1 MAKPNDSDKSVTL
14 TSSNGDHSFQAKP
27 FLSSSSL
34 LKLLVCLFLILVT
47 LAAFWQARHNEF
59 ISLDDNLYVTENPQV
74 QAGLTVKGLVWALT
88 TTQGG
93 NWHPITWLSH
103 MLDCNL
109 YGLNP
114 GGHHMT
120 NVFFHVANTLLLFL
134 LFQKMTGALW
144 RSAFVAALFAL
155 HPLHVE
161 SVAWVAER
169 KDVLSTFFWFLTMGM
184 FVRYVEQPRLDRY
197 LFALLCFVLG
207 LMSKPMLITLPFV
220 LLLLDYWPLG
230 RLSFGPLG
238 ARPLLREPSTGHH
251 QGSSPLRLI
260 LEKAPFFALS
270 AASSVVTV
278 FAQRRAGAVGSL
290 EAFPME
296 TRLANSIVSYARY
309 IGKMVWPHDLAVLY
323 PYPEMIPLWQVV
335 MAGLLLIAGSII
347 LIRWAYSRPYLVIGW
362 FWYLGTL
369 VPVIGLVQ
377 VGIQAMADRYTYVP
391 FIGLFI
397 MIAMGLPGILKQW
410 RHRQIALA
418 VSAGLVLSVL
428 CLLTRQQVSLWQNSV
443 TLFNHTLKVT
453 GDNPIIHNNLGVTLM
468 KQGKEKEAW
477 AHYTRAL
484 EIKSKYAD
492 AQYNLGFLLARQ
504 GKDQE
509 AMAQFAK
516 TLRIKPSHAEA
527 HHDLG
532 VLLTRQ
538 GKIEEAIQHYIEA
551 VRAKA
556 DYGEAYRDLG
566 IVLVSQGRE
575 KEAVPYF
582 REALEI
588 NPKDYIAHNNLGA
601 ALSREGRI
609 GEAMAH
615 YTQALQINPIS
626 ADAHY
631 NLGSLLALQGKDGE
645 AMVHLNEA
653 LRINPRDAQGHYQ
666 MAAILDRQGKTREA
680 IVHLSEAVE
689 ILPNYGEGHLA
700 LGMLY
705 LRMGKKDL
713 ALEKYKILKAI
724 NMNLADRLYQNIS
737 KDSR

>member
-1 MAKPNDSDKSVTL
+1 MAKPDNSGKSATL
-14 TSSNGDHSFQAKP
+14 TSSNRDPLFQAKP
-27 FLSSSSL
+27 FGSSSPL
-34 LKLLVCLFLILVT
+34 LKLLICLFLILVT
-47 LAAFWQARHNEF
+47 LAAFWQVRHSEF

-88 TTQGG
+88 TTNGG

-120 NVFFHVANTLLLFL
+120 NLFFHIASTLLLFL

-144 RSAFVAALFAL
+144 RSGFLAALFAL

-184 FVRYVEQPRLDRY
+184 FVHYVKRPRLGRY
-197 LFALLCFVLG
+197 LFALLYFVLG

-230 RLSFGPLG
+230 RLSFGPLAAG
-238 ARPLLREPSTGHH
+238 PPFPESSMGHH
-251 QGSSPLRLI
+251 QGSSPLRLV
-260 LEKAPFFALS
+260 LEKAPFFAFS

-323 PYPEMIPLWQVV
+323 PYPETIPLWQVV
-335 MAGLLLIAGSII
+335 MAGLLLIAVSIL
-347 LIRWAYSRPYLVIGW
+347 LIRWACSRPYLVTGW

-377 VGIQAMADRYTYVP
+377 VGIQEMADRYTYVP

-397 MIAMGLPGILKQW
+397 MIAMGLPDILKQW

-418 VSAGLVLSVL
+418 VSAGLVLACL
-428 CLLTRQQVSLWQNSV
+428 FLLTRQQVSLWQNSV

-477 AHYTRAL
+477 AHYNEAL
-484 EIKSKYAD
+484 KIKSKYAD
-492 AQYNLGFLLARQ
+492 AQYNLGFLLARE

-509 AMAQFAK
+509 AMAQFVK
-516 TLRIKPSHAEA
+516 TLRIKPSHAQA

-538 GKIEEAIQHYIEA
+538 GKIEEAIQHYREA

-566 IVLVSQGRE
+566 IVLVGQGRE
-575 KEAVPYF
+575 KEAIPYF

-601 ALSREGRI
+601 ALSHQGRI

-615 YTQALQINPIS
+615 YAEALQINPIS

-631 NLGSLLALQGKDGE
+631 NLGSLLALQGKDSE

-666 MAAILDRQGKTREA
+666 MAAILDRQGKTQEA
-680 IVHLSEAVE
+680 IAHLSEAVE

-705 LRMGKKDL
+705 LRMGRKDL
-713 ALEKYKILKAI
+713 ALEKYKILKPI
-724 NMNLADRLYQNIS
+724 DMNLANRLYENIS
-737 KDSR
+737 KGSP